1 MTCRQTN
8 DGVREGFLKEVTCQ
22 LDLENTVW
30 KSRGKW
36 GFIASR
42 GFSLNKGGGGN
53 EELGEKEKNISKEEM
68 FRVLGFL

>member
-1 MTCRQTN
+1 M
-8 DGVREGFLKEVTCQ
+8 
-22 LDLENTVW
+22 DLENTVW

-36 GFIASR
+36 GFIASK
-42 GFSLNKGGGGN
+42 GFSLKKGGGGN